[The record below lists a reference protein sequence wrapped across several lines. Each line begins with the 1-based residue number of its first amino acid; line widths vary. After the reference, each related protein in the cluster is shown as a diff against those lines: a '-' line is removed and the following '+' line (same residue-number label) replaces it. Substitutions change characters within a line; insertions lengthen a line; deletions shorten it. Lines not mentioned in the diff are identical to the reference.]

1 MVQPSLDW
9 PGEPLRSLVW
19 TLQAWAVTMLVF
31 LAVAVIV
38 ARFTQ
43 WGQQFWRVNAPFW
56 SRPKVGVKAPVGS
69 QLRG

>member
-31 LAVAVIV
+31 LAVAPH
-38 ARFTQ
+38 AE
-43 WGQQFWRVNAPFW
+43 PF
-56 SRPKVGVKAPVGS
+56 P
-69 QLRG
+69 RGRIPG